1 MSAVLTQI
9 ERGVAM
15 EKDLSISNFTEIVNI
30 IETAKNNAYKKVN
43 EELIKMYWKIGG
55 YLHNQSSNAEFGD
68 AYVDAI
74 SEEIVRNFPGIK
86 GFSRRGL
93 YRMKQFYEL
102 YENDEFVSALLT
114 QISWTNHLA
123 IMSKAKKVEER
134 HFYIALCAKEQ
145 YSSRE
150 LERQIESGYYER
162 YMLSKEKLLPETI
175 EKLQINPFLD
185 TYVME
190 FLDLP
195 DKFLEKPV
203 SMRDIIALDEDDV
216 IAIASRNIIDQ
227 SKLFEDDR
235 ILDSKTKAIPDNN
248 ERALTTIITYYECNK
263 ELAWLFL
270 KDKPVKGLD
279 EKLIKGKAKVN
290 EYIRHRPNDEVIEF
304 FTNECEAYW
313 SALIGE
319 CQDAFKKDVGIGKY
333 RNRDGGHVFFRPVS
347 LIPFTKAL
355 VRIKE
360 KENLDYENLIRKFP
374 SSVFWIQND
383 IWKKIIWDDVKKS
396 MIMGNSKLI
405 ELIFL
410 YSYDNSFLTES
421 EKKKIVKELESKWD
435 YHESDIIEIF
445 EQRLLGENI

>member
-162 YMLSKEKLLPETI
+162 YMLSKEELFPETI

-195 DKFLEKPV
+195 DKFLERDLRKGLIRNMKSFILEVGKDFTFIDEEYKVMVGNSDFFIDLLFYHRGLQCLVAFELKVGKFKPEYI
-203 SMRDIIALDEDDV
+203 SKMDFYLEALDRQIKKENENPSV
-216 IAIASRNIIDQ
+216 GLILCAS
-227 SKLFEDDR
+227 
-235 ILDSKTKAIPDNN
+235 
-248 ERALTTIITYYECNK
+248 
-263 ELAWLFL
+263 
-270 KDKPVKGLD
+270 KD
-279 EKLIKGKAKVN
+279 
-290 EYIRHRPNDEVIEF
+290 DEVVEYAMSRSMSPMMVA
-304 FTNECEAYW
+304 EYK
-313 SALIGE
+313 L
-319 CQDAFKKDVGIGKY
+319 QLPD
-333 RNRDGGHVFFRPVS
+333 
-347 LIPFTKAL
+347 
-355 VRIKE
+355 
-360 KENLDYENLIRKFP
+360 
-374 SSVFWIQND
+374 
-383 IWKKIIWDDVKKS
+383 KKILER
-396 MIMGNSKLI
+396 KLQ
-405 ELIFL
+405 ELI
-410 YSYDNSFLTES
+410 STAE
-421 EKKKIVKELESKWD
+421 I
-435 YHESDIIEIF
+435 SDKDIP
-445 EQRLLGENI
+445 